1 MDSKSTSVGML
12 PVVCANWSY
21 GFGYLIGVSWHIFCR
36 KVTVLREAMESFSM
50 LSECLVDARSAELV
64 ASSQRADNLPE

>member
-21 GFGYLIGVSWHIFCR
+21 GFGYLIGVSWHSFCR

-50 LSECLVDARSAELV
+50 LSECLVDARSTAELV
-64 ASSQRADNLPE
+64 AAVRRGG